1 MLSGKRYIMLLS
13 NLRTLGR
20 SGLPVSPLAL
30 GTMTFANSGWGSSD
44 DNSAAVFDAY
54 IDAGGNF
61 LDTADVYSGGKS
73 EELTGKLIVQRKL
86 RDKVVLAT
94 KFSFAGGNG
103 RKNLHRAI
111 DASLTRLGTDYV
123 DLYWMHVW
131 DAVTPPEEMLQAM
144 GDLIRAGKIRYFGLS
159 DCPAWY
165 AARMATLAQAHN
177 VPGPIALQLPYS
189 LVERSIELEH
199 IPAARE
205 LGLGITPWSPLA
217 AGFLTGKYSRD
228 ASGAV
233 SKAGGRLDS
242 NNQPFRMFSERNWTI
257 LDVLREV
264 ATEAGHT
271 PTEVALAWAL
281 AQPGVTSL
289 IFGANSPQQFQGLQK
304 ALGITLSP
312 AHRARLQEAGKPE
325 GGKFYDLFSG
335 PINRNIFSG
344 LEVAGWLDQK

>member
-1 MLSGKRYIMLLS
+1 MQLG

-30 GTMTFANSGWGSSD
+30 GTMTFANKGWGSSD
-44 DNSAAVFDAY
+44 DISAQIFNAY

-61 LDTADVYSGGKS
+61 IDTADVYSGGNS
-73 EELTGKLIVQRKL
+73 EELTGTLIAQRKL

-94 KFSFAGGNG
+94 KSGFAGGNG
-103 RKNLHRAI
+103 RKNLHRAL
-111 DASLTRLGTDYV
+111 DASLTRLATDYV

-131 DAVTPPEEMLQAM
+131 DAVTPAEELLHSM
-144 GDLIRAGKIRYFGLS
+144 GDLIRTGKIRYFGLS

-205 LGLGITPWSPLA
+205 LGLGLTPWSPLA
-217 AGFLTGKYSRD
+217 AGFLTGKYTRD
-228 ASGAV
+228 ANGNI
-233 SKAGGRLDS
+233 SKAGGRLDTD
-242 NNQPFRMFSERNWTI
+242 NQPFRMFSDRNWAI

-264 ATEAGHT
+264 AAKAGNT
-271 PTEVALAWAL
+271 PAEIAMAWAL
-281 AQPGVTSL
+281 AQPGVSSL
-289 IFGANSPQQFQGLQK
+289 IFGATSPQQFQGVQS
-304 ALGITLSP
+304 ALNIALSP
-312 AHRARLQEAGKPE
+312 EQVDRLNQASTPE
-325 GGKFYDLFSG
+325 GARFYDLFAG
-335 PINRNIFSG
+335 PINRGIFG
-344 LEVAGWLDQK
+344 GAQVQNWLSQK